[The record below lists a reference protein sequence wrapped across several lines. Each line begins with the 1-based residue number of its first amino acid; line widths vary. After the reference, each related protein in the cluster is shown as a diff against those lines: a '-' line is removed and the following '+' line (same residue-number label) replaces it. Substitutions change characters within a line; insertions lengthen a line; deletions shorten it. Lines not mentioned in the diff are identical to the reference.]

1 MMEVYVKADTQ
12 KLDAV
17 FLSLGK
23 NTVPVL
29 IDAANRAA
37 TRARKVAKD
46 STADKYWAKKG
57 DIGKKARIKKAGSG
71 KTSAS
76 VYFEGVHLNL
86 ITYKVSPRHPVI
98 RRSHKKRLPKVYK
111 ASVKRPDGVKALN
124 DAERKPFVAAV
135 KNGFTGVFRRKPNSR
150 KIEGVSGP
158 SVPQIVKNKETMK
171 RVYEE
176 AGKMME
182 KRIEHGIDRALQEEL

>member
-1 MMEVYVKADTQ
+1 MMTVHVAADTQ

-17 FLSLGK
+17 FLSLEK
-23 NTVPVL
+23 NTAPVL

-37 TRARKVAKD
+37 TRARKVAKE
-46 STADKYWAKKG
+46 STEDKYWAKAG

-71 KTSAS
+71 RAYAS
-76 VYFEGVHLNL
+76 VYFDGRHVNL

-111 ASVKRPDGVKALN
+111 AAVKRTGVKPLE
-124 DAERKPFVAAV
+124 DAERKPFVANV

-158 SVPQIVKNKETMK
+158 SVPQIVKNKDTMQ

-176 AGKMME
+176 AEKMME
-182 KRIEHGIDRALQEEL
+182 KRIEHGIDRALQ